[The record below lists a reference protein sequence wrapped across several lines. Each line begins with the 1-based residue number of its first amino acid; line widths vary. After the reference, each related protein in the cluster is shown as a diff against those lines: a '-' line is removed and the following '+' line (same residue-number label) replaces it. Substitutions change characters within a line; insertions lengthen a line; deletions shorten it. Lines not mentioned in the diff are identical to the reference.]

1 MNINELI
8 KEAHENAVA
17 HGWWEE
23 EQPFEELNALMH
35 SELSEALEEFRDGR
49 GMDEIYCYCFLGF
62 TNKEIDPTR
71 NHKCNGCKYGKPEGI
86 PIELADVIIR
96 IADYF
101 GRHKMQVDELKSRAT
116 NQTVR
121 EKIGTLCELI
131 AHGHW
136 LLGMAYVSKEE
147 ELRYSLMALLVDH
160 IRDFCQR
167 NRIDLEK
174 AINIK
179 MRYNKLFPDGRKELM
194 RKPLKELR
202 GALNEDEYVKHL
214 KKIGYEEVRS

>member
-1 MNINELI
+1 MNINEII

-17 HGWWEE
+17 HGFWEE
-23 EQPFEELNALMH
+23 DRPFAETVDLIH

-49 GMDEIYCYCFLGF
+49 GLDKVYYSCQYSKVHNVPLG
-62 TNKEIDPTR
+62 
-71 NHKCNGCKYGKPEGI
+71 HCKKNITCAQCEYGKPEGI

-101 GRHKMQVDELKSRAT
+101 GRHKIQVDELKSRAT

-147 ELRYSLMALLVDH
+147 ELRYSLMALLIDH

-167 NRIDLEK
+167 NGIDLDR
-174 AINIK
+174 AIKLK
-179 MRYNKLFPDGRKELM
+179 MEYNKTRP
-194 RKPLKELR
+194 
-202 GALNEDEYVKHL
+202 YKHG
-214 KKIGYEEVRS
+214 KRI

>member
-1 MNINELI
+1 MNINDLI

-23 EQPFEELNALMH
+23 ERPFAELIALTH
-35 SELSEALEEFRDGR
+35 SELSEALEEYRDGR
-49 GMDEIYCYCFLGF
+49 ELGEIYYSCTAGGRGNENCLFPGVRPCP
-62 TNKEIDPTR
+62 E
-71 NHKCNGCKYGKPEGI
+71 KCKNLKPEGI

-101 GRHKMQVDELKSRAT
+101 GRYKIQVDELKSRAT
-116 NQTVR
+116 HQTVR
-121 EKIGTLCELI
+121 DKIGTLCELI

-160 IRDFCQR
+160 IRDFCQC
-167 NRIDLEK
+167 NGIDIEK

-179 MRYNKLFPDGRKELM
+179 MRYNKTRP
-194 RKPLKELR
+194 
-202 GALNEDEYVKHL
+202 YKHN
-214 KKIGYEEVRS
+214 KKI